1 MKHAPRHAPAPPHPR
16 EEARLAELMGLAI
29 LDTLPEEDY
38 DQFVRLA
45 AQVCDA
51 PIALISLVDENRQWF
66 KARVGIDV
74 CETGRD
80 EAFCAH
86 AILEQDRLMVVPDTL
101 QDERFADNPLVLG
114 PPHIRFYAGAPV
126 VLDSGLP
133 AGTLC
138 VIDTRPRT
146 LYPWQIQTLM
156 LLSRRIARLL
166 EKRRAAAGTALDGEE
181 PAMKHSPPPPP
192 EDKAS

>member
-1 MKHAPRHAPAPPHPR
+1 MTHAPRHEPAPPHSR
-16 EEARLAELMGLAI
+16 EEERLAELMGLAI

-86 AILEQDRLMVVPDTL
+86 AIHAADQVMVVPDTL
-101 QDERFADNPLVLG
+101 QDDRFADNPLVLG

-133 AGTLC
+133 VGTLC

-146 LYPWQIQTLM
+146 LYPWQLQTLM
-156 LLSRRIARLL
+156 LLSKRIARLL
-166 EKRRAAAGTALDGEE
+166 EKRRAPAGTALDGA
-181 PAMKHSPPPPP
+181 PAVKAAPPSPPDNETP
-192 EDKAS
+192 